1 MMIIP
6 PEVHTRALRVGIYT
20 DVLAYRR
27 SGIGWHVTHLLDA
40 LSAIDSVNEYFLI
53 HRRAREENEASFH
66 CPATPNFHDV
76 AVRVPDIFY
85 SRYFRV
91 YDRWILP
98 RAIRKLNL
106 DVFHGPNH
114 YLPQRGRTPQ
124 IITYHDIAEAVTGEG
139 GESIRQRS
147 SAKKYL
153 ARADGLIALSE
164 CTISDLKGVSELP
177 CDAKVIYQGSH
188 IRQDYSSILDVMISL
203 QSRLNIT
210 SRYALF
216 VGSLVARKNLPLLLR
231 AFQILIPTLEPGFR
245 LVLAGAAD
253 NSEAQKLKVMCQ
265 NFGIS
270 DRVSFTGYL
279 SNEEL
284 AALYRGAS
292 VFVLPSRYEGFGMI
306 LLEAMA
312 AGVPIVSTA
321 VGALPEVLGDAGILV
336 PPDDPVA
343 MAAAVGRI
351 LGSESLRI
359 ELIAKGRIRQAMFSW
374 KTTAEQ
380 TLAMY
385 RRVALLKK

>member
-6 PEVHTRALRVGIYT
+6 PEVHSRALRVGIYT

-53 HRRAREENEASFH
+53 HRRTRTESEASFY
-66 CPATPNFHDV
+66 CPASPNFHDV
-76 AVRVPDIFY
+76 AVRVPDVFY

-91 YDRWILP
+91 YDSWILP

-139 GESIRQRS
+139 GEGIRQRS
-147 SAKKYL
+147 SVGKHL

-177 CDAKVIYQGSH
+177 NDAQVIYQGGN
-188 IRQDYSSILDVMISL
+188 IRQDYSSILDVMIKL
-203 QSRLNIT
+203 HSRLNIT
-210 SRYALF
+210 SRYVLF
-216 VGSLVARKNLPLLLR
+216 VGSLVARKNINLLIR
-231 AFQILIPTLEPGFR
+231 AFQILVPTLEPGFQ

-253 NSEAQKLKVMCQ
+253 NSEAQKLKDMCQ

-312 AGVPIVSTA
+312 ADVPIVSTA

-343 MAAAVGRI
+343 MAAAIGRI
-351 LGSESLRI
+351 LGSESLRTQ
-359 ELIAKGRIRQAMFSW
+359 LIAKGRIRRAMFSW

-385 RRVALLKK
+385 RRMALLKK